1 MSEMQ
6 LTEVAPRNR
15 KIKTKST
22 KTKNPKLFIA
32 VCTIPALLL
41 TLVFMII
48 PTFRAFFM
56 SFTDATGMS
65 DENKFIFLDNYKY
78 MFQDEMFLKA
88 LSNTFKLMLVVPVIT
103 LAFGLVLAFLL
114 TQTKLKERGFY
125 RTVFFFPSI
134 ISLTVVGII
143 WSFVFHP
150 NMGILNNILSSIGL
164 DQLTM
169 TWLGDSRTALW
180 CVAVTLIWQ
189 AVGYYMVMYIA
200 AIDGISA
207 DVFESAT
214 IDGAGYFRKLIS
226 ITIPL
231 LKEIIGITFVLSLAG
246 TINLS
251 FIVVTIMT
259 GGGPAGGTTVL
270 LHYMYT
276 QGFQNANFGYAMAIA
291 IFTLAFAFVLS
302 FLSRLLTNRA
312 EG

>member
-1 MSEMQ
+1 MSDVL
-6 LTEVAPRNR
+6 LTKVAPTNR
-15 KIKTKST
+15 EIKGTKS
-22 KTKNPKLFIA
+22 KKPKLFIA
-32 VCTIPALLL
+32 LCTIPTLLL
-41 TLVFMII
+41 TIIFMII
-48 PTFRAFFM
+48 PTIKAFMM

-65 DENKFIFLDNYKY
+65 DDNKFIFLDNYKY
-78 MFQDEMFLKA
+78 MFHDEMFIKSLF
-88 LSNTFKLMLVVPVIT
+88 NTFKLMLVVPVIT
-103 LAFGLVLAFLL
+103 LAIGLVLAFLL

-150 NMGILNNILSSIGL
+150 NMGILNNILSNIGL
-164 DQLTM
+164 GNLTRP
-169 TWLGDSRTALW
+169 WLGDSSTALW

-189 AVGYYMVMYIA
+189 AAGYYMVMYVA
-200 AIDGISA
+200 AIDGISP

-214 IDGAGYFRKLIS
+214 IDGAGQFRKLIS

-231 LKEIIGITFVLSLAG
+231 LKDIIGITFVLSLAG

-251 FIVVTIMT
+251 FIIVSVMT
-259 GGGPAGGTTVL
+259 GGGPAGGTSVL

-276 QGFQNANFGYAMAIA
+276 QAFQNSNFGYAMAIA
-291 IFTLAFAFVLS
+291 IFTLLISFVLS

>member
-48 PTFRAFFM
+48 PTFRAFVM

-88 LSNTFKLMLVVPVIT
+88 LSNTFKLMLVVPVVT

-214 IDGAGYFRKLIS
+214 IDGAGYFRKLVS